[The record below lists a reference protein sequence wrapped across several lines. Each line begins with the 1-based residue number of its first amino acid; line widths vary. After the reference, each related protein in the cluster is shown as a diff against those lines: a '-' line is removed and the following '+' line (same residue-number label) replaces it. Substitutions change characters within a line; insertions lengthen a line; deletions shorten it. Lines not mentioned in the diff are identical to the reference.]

1 MLKANQKQITWNM
14 AYQVLCD
21 LDFAT
26 ALSPSNPQKEAL
38 KKIIFLVKL
47 ETCLFSI
54 PSHIGS
60 NWKAPCF
67 SSVLSDLGKNPTK
80 LVNQHPCLPSNHPSC
95 LIRSSGHPMTL
106 CKSLWGCFQYHPT
119 WLYCFLLVIF
129 HPTPSILL

>member
-21 LDFAT
+21 LAFAT

-67 SSVLSDLGKNPTK
+67 SSVLSDLGKNFTK

-95 LIRSSGHPMTL
+95 LIRSSGHPMAL

>member
-1 MLKANQKQITWNM
+1 MLKANQKQITWIM

-21 LDFAT
+21 LAFAT

-47 ETCLFSI
+47 EACLFSI

-60 NWKAPCF
+60 NWKASCF

-80 LVNQHPCLPSNHPSC
+80 LVNQHPCLPSSHPSC
-95 LIRSSGHPMTL
+95 LIRSPGHPIAL
-106 CKSLWGCFQYHPT
+106 CRVCGVVFNTIPLGFTVS
-119 WLYCFLLVIF
+119 
-129 HPTPSILL
+129 S